1 MYQQIIPTFESN
13 SGNENQLIPTVES
26 NSGNEN
32 QLSTM
37 VKAWYLTPNKKNIQ
51 VIDIPKQPGLEFFY
65 DLLNCDGVE
74 YLGFTDEKQN
84 SYGIYMDE
92 MGAFKNNPVNKCAK
106 NLLRRIQKINWGEFD
121 GWYIIFLSMTI
132 TMKTRTNLT
141 WILLLRSL
149 LINLTELCQSDSP
162 KPPYFLLFMTSK

>member
-1 MYQQIIPTFESN
+1 
-13 SGNENQLIPTVES
+13 
-26 NSGNEN
+26 
-32 QLSTM
+32 M

-51 VIDIPKQPGLEFFY
+51 VIDIPKQPGLKFFY

-106 NLLRRIQKINWGEFD
+106 NLLGRIQKINWGEFD
-121 GWYIIFLSMTI
+121 GWYIIFKYDYYDEDQDKLHMDITPQEFIDKFNRALS
-132 TMKTRTNLT
+132 K
-141 WILLLRSL
+141 
-149 LINLTELCQSDSP
+149 
-162 KPPYFLLFMTSK
+162 

>member
-1 MYQQIIPTFESN
+1 
-13 SGNENQLIPTVES
+13 
-26 NSGNEN
+26 
-32 QLSTM
+32 M

-92 MGAFKNNPVNKCAK
+92 MGAFKNNPVNKCAT
-106 NLLRRIQKINWGEFD
+106 NLLGRIRKTNWGEFD
-121 GWYIIFLSMTI
+121 GWYIIFKYDFFDEDQDKLDMDITPQEFIDKFNRALS
-132 TMKTRTNLT
+132 
-141 WILLLRSL
+141 
-149 LINLTELCQSDSP
+149 
-162 KPPYFLLFMTSK
+162 KPSIFSTFYDK

>member
-1 MYQQIIPTFESN
+1 
-13 SGNENQLIPTVES
+13 
-26 NSGNEN
+26 
-32 QLSTM
+32 M

-51 VIDIPKQPGLEFFY
+51 VIDIPKQPGLKFFY

-106 NLLRRIQKINWGEFD
+106 NLLGRIRKTNWGEFD
-121 GWYIIFLSMTI
+121 GWYIIFKYDYYDEDQDKLDMDITPQEFIDKFNKALS
-132 TMKTRTNLT
+132 K
-141 WILLLRSL
+141 
-149 LINLTELCQSDSP
+149 
-162 KPPYFLLFMTSK
+162 

>member
-1 MYQQIIPTFESN
+1 
-13 SGNENQLIPTVES
+13 
-26 NSGNEN
+26 
-32 QLSTM
+32 M

-106 NLLRRIQKINWGEFD
+106 NLLGRIRKINLGEFD
-121 GWYIIFLSMTI
+121 GWYIIFKYDFFDEDQDKLDMDITPQEFIDKFNRALS
-132 TMKTRTNLT
+132 
-141 WILLLRSL
+141 
-149 LINLTELCQSDSP
+149 
-162 KPPYFLLFMTSK
+162 KPSIFSTFYDK

>member
-1 MYQQIIPTFESN
+1 
-13 SGNENQLIPTVES
+13 
-26 NSGNEN
+26 
-32 QLSTM
+32 M

-51 VIDIPKQPGLEFFY
+51 VIDIPKQPGLKFFY

-106 NLLRRIQKINWGEFD
+106 NLLGRIRKTNWGEFD
-121 GWYIIFLSMTI
+121 GWYIIFKYDFFDEDQDKLDMDITPQEFIDKFNRALS
-132 TMKTRTNLT
+132 
-141 WILLLRSL
+141 
-149 LINLTELCQSDSP
+149 
-162 KPPYFLLFMTSK
+162 KPSIFSTFYDK

>member
-1 MYQQIIPTFESN
+1 
-13 SGNENQLIPTVES
+13 
-26 NSGNEN
+26 
-32 QLSTM
+32 M

-51 VIDIPKQPGLEFFY
+51 VIDIPKQPGLKFFY

-106 NLLRRIQKINWGEFD
+106 NLLGRIRKTNWGEFD
-121 GWYIIFLSMTI
+121 GWYIIFKYDFFDEDQDKLDMDITPQEFIDKFNRALS
-132 TMKTRTNLT
+132 K
-141 WILLLRSL
+141 
-149 LINLTELCQSDSP
+149 
-162 KPPYFLLFMTSK
+162 

>member
-1 MYQQIIPTFESN
+1 
-13 SGNENQLIPTVES
+13 
-26 NSGNEN
+26 
-32 QLSTM
+32 M

-106 NLLRRIQKINWGEFD
+106 NLLGRIRKTNWGEFD
-121 GWYIIFLSMTI
+121 GWYIIFKYDFFDEDQDKLDMDITPQEFIDKFNKALS
-132 TMKTRTNLT
+132 K
-141 WILLLRSL
+141 
-149 LINLTELCQSDSP
+149 
-162 KPPYFLLFMTSK
+162 

>member
-1 MYQQIIPTFESN
+1 
-13 SGNENQLIPTVES
+13 
-26 NSGNEN
+26 
-32 QLSTM
+32 M

-106 NLLRRIQKINWGEFD
+106 NLLGRIRKTNWGEFD
-121 GWYIIFLSMTI
+121 GWYIIFKYDFFDEDQDKLDMDITPQEFIDKFNRALS
-132 TMKTRTNLT
+132 
-141 WILLLRSL
+141 
-149 LINLTELCQSDSP
+149 
-162 KPPYFLLFMTSK
+162 KPSIFSTFYDK

>member
-1 MYQQIIPTFESN
+1 
-13 SGNENQLIPTVES
+13 
-26 NSGNEN
+26 
-32 QLSTM
+32 M

-51 VIDIPKQPGLEFFY
+51 VIDIPKQPGLKFFY

-106 NLLRRIQKINWGEFD
+106 NLLGRIRKTNWGEFD
-121 GWYIIFLSMTI
+121 GWYIIFKYDYYDEDQDKLDMDITPQEFIDKFNRALS
-132 TMKTRTNLT
+132 K
-141 WILLLRSL
+141 
-149 LINLTELCQSDSP
+149 
-162 KPPYFLLFMTSK
+162 

>member
-1 MYQQIIPTFESN
+1 
-13 SGNENQLIPTVES
+13 
-26 NSGNEN
+26 
-32 QLSTM
+32 M

-51 VIDIPKQPGLEFFY
+51 VIDIPKQPGLKFFY

-106 NLLRRIQKINWGEFD
+106 NLLGRIQKINWGEFD
-121 GWYIIFLSMTI
+121 GWYIIFKYDFFDEDQDKLDMDITPQEFIDKFNRALS
-132 TMKTRTNLT
+132 
-141 WILLLRSL
+141 
-149 LINLTELCQSDSP
+149 
-162 KPPYFLLFMTSK
+162 KPSIFSTFYDK